1 MCDATATFGDKQVNL
16 LFSYFWGLICTQS
29 GLWNWDF
36 AEFTKMTQLE
46 EKKRKEKKKRPRNA
60 LSADTTKITIIIIT
74 IIFNS
79 ITFYENENN
88 K

>member
-46 EKKRKEKKKRPRNA
+46 EKKRKEKKKGRVT
-60 LSADTTKITIIIIT
+60 LSPLTQQKLLLLLLLL
-74 IIFNS
+74 FS
-79 ITFYENENN
+79 IL
-88 K
+88 